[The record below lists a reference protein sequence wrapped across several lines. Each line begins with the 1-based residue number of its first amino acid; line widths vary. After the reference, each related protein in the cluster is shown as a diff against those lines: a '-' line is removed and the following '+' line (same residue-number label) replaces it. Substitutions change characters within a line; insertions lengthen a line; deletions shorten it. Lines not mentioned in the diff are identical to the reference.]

1 MPLPSLAVYYQPS
14 CSDGALDDGLRVLE
28 ERAPL
33 QSLLADACPHLVN
46 LLLTAARDYGGLARR
61 VRQLAGAGLDEH
73 GLCALSR
80 RWVWQCDDPGE
91 SAAQFFV
98 LRWGRWGRD
107 GAFAVRPREWAWLWR
122 AHKLLAGGAVGFEC
136 VDPAAFVRRHR
147 LPPPDCGRP
156 RPGLGGSGVP
166 LVHFDVAD
174 LQAAVLCGRAGPAVE
189 DAQAE
194 AVDVDA

>member
-1 MPLPSLAVYYQPS
+1 MIALYYQPS
-14 CSDGALDDGLRVLE
+14 CSGGALDDGLRVLE

-46 LLLTAARDYGGLARR
+46 LLLTAARGYRGLARR
-61 VRQLAGAGLDEH
+61 ARQLVGAGLDEH

-80 RWVWQCDDPGE
+80 RWVWQCDDPAE

-122 AHKLLAGGAVGFEC
+122 AHRLLSARAVGFEC
-136 VDPAAFVRRHR
+136 ADPAAFVRRHR
-147 LPPPDCGRP
+147 LPPRRGLDCAGPPSR
-156 RPGLGGSGVP
+156 VP

-174 LQAAVLCGRAGPAVE
+174 LQAAVLGGRAGPAVE